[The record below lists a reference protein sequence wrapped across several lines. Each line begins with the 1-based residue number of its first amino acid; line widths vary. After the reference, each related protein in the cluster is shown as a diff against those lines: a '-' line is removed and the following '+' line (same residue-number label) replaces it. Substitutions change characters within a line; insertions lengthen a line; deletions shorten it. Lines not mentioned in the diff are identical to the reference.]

1 MSKTIVAQLN
11 KREERILKN
20 TLKAWPKKARSVEVR
35 SVNKVATK
43 ERKKLSDAIRTVINI
58 KAGTLKASNLQLI
71 KARFNSPVATILIRG
86 GRITLIEFS
95 GTRDLEPGGVSY
107 KILKTGPRKRV
118 PDGFIR
124 TMRSGHEGAFKR
136 KMNAR
141 LPIMELRGPSI
152 PEIIDN
158 LPQFKPQAQST
169 RLADN
174 LAKEVKTQADLVISK
189 AR

>member
-1 MSKTIVAQLN
+1 MSKLITAQLN
-11 KREERILKN
+11 KREERILDN

-43 ERKKLSDAIRTVINI
+43 ERTRILKAIRSTINI
-58 KAGTLKASNLQLI
+58 KATTLRKSNVQLN
-71 KARFNSPVATILIRG
+71 KARFNSPTAQIFIRG
-86 GRITLIEFS
+86 GRIALIES
-95 GTRDLEPGGVSY
+95 TGTRDLNPRGVSY
-107 KILKTGPRKRV
+107 KILKSGPRKRI

-124 TMRSGHEGAFKR
+124 TMSSGHEGVFKR
-136 KMNAR
+136 KFTSR
-141 LPIMELRGPSI
+141 LPIMELHGPSI
-152 PEIIDN
+152 PEVIDDV
-158 LPQFKPQAQST
+158 PEFKPETQAA